1 MFIFENIELFI
12 LSVIIVTISSFALIL
27 SIRAYIKLSSL
38 EKRYDLFMS
47 GRDAESL
54 EQFFLDIQSAV
65 DHLMND
71 NKKYKERIKEMRRL
85 TKISY
90 QKIGIQ
96 RYDAFEEKT
105 GKRSFAFCMLDF
117 TNTGF
122 IITCQNTGNGTM
134 IYIKEVDAGVTS
146 IKLGPEEEKAL
157 NIAMAQDEKNID

>member
-1 MFIFENIELFI
+1 MIIFENIELFI
-12 LSVIIVTISSFALIL
+12 LSIIVVIMASLAIIL
-27 SIRAYIKLSSL
+27 SIRAYLKYSSL
-38 EKRYDLFMS
+38 EKRYELFMS

-65 DHLMND
+65 DHLMDD
-71 NKKYKERIKEMRRL
+71 NKRHKESIRELKRL
-85 TKISY
+85 SKISY

-122 IITCQNTGNGTM
+122 IATCQNTGNGTL
-134 IYIKEVDAGVTS
+134 IFIKEVDAGVTT

-157 NIAMAQDEKNID
+157 DIAMAQDEKQND

>member
-1 MFIFENIELFI
+1 MLFFENIELFI
-12 LSVIIVTISSFALIL
+12 LTIIIVVMASLAIVL
-27 SIRAYIKLSSL
+27 SLRAYLKYSSL

-54 EQFFLDIQSAV
+54 EEFFIDIQSAV
-65 DHLMND
+65 DHLMDD
-71 NKKYKERIKEMRRL
+71 NKRL
-85 TKISY
+85 KDNVRELKRLSKISY

-122 IITCQNTGNGTM
+122 IATCQNTGNGTM
-134 IYIKEVDAGVTS
+134 IFIKEVDAGVTS

-157 NIAMAQDEKNID
+157 NIAMEQEENKTD